1 MTTHNN
7 RMDATPPRLRDVIAQ
22 LSPRVTFLWGGALG
36 IVASS
41 IVIGALFIFGIFA
54 VNSAGLVSLD
64 SEKVA
69 LRIQLELEDAGT
81 TATVACPESIV
92 APVGFLFV
100 CMAQTPAGYVSQA
113 EVAITNMLGDISW
126 NLRTELPLDE

>member
-41 IVIGALFIFGIFA
+41 IVVGALFVFGIFA

-64 SEKVA
+64 SQKVA
-69 LRIQLELEDAGT
+69 LRIQLELEDAGI

-100 CMAQTPAGYVSQA
+100 CMVQTPAGYVSQA
-113 EVAITNMLGDISW
+113 EVAISNVLGDVNW